1 MLTVTPEWKTAF
13 PGACAGVLVMRGADN
28 PAGHP
33 ELALRKAEIE
43 TQLRT
48 DSQDAPVDN
57 QILEIYTQYYK
68 RFKKTYHVKLQLKSI
83 VQQGKSIPDAQALVQ
98 AMFMAEMKNMLLTA
112 GHDMD
117 KLHLPLV
124 LDVSTGD
131 ETYTLMRGTEQQL
144 KPGDMYIRDGEGI
157 LSDVIYGPDR
167 RSSIAPDT
175 HNAVYTVYAPQGI
188 PQQAVLDHLK
198 DMADYVRIASPHAKI
213 ELIQVYS

>member
-1 MLTVTPEWKTAF
+1 MLTVTPEWKTTF
-13 PGACAGVLVMRGADN
+13 PGASAGVLIIHDADN
-28 PAGHP
+28 PAAHP
-33 ELALRKAEIE
+33 ALALRKAEIE

-48 DSQDAPVDN
+48 DFQDALVDSET
-57 QILEIYTQYYK
+57 LEIYTQYYK

-112 GHDMD
+112 GHDLD

-124 LDVSTGD
+124 LDVSHGD

-144 KPGDMYIRDGEGI
+144 KAGDMYIRDGEGI

-167 RSSIAPDT
+167 RSSIDPDT
-175 HNAVYTVYAPQGI
+175 RNAVYTIYAPQGI
-188 PQQAVLDHLK
+188 PRQAVLDHLQ
-198 DMADYVRIASPHAKI
+198 DIADYVRIASPYAKI